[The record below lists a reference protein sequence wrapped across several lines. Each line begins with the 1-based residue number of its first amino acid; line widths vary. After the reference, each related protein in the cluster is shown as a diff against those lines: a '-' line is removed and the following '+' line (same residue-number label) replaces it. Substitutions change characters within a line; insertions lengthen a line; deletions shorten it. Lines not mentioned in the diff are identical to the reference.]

1 MTNNSN
7 NDYVMPPK
15 QESKKVYVTPPK
27 QESHQIQAENIEKR
41 SFIKESSKKTR
52 VLLFI
57 VALIFGLVMTYKAVS
72 NIADTIINYMSL
84 NLTISQDIASYII
97 GIPLLAIYVTFY
109 WWLGGDKLYLFRSIK
124 FTRKTYGEP
133 TVIGVIIV
141 ASICVL
147 VFAWVVAVI
156 VALYVAYKG
165 LTNK

>member
-15 QESKKVYVTPPK
+15 QENKEAYVAPPK
-27 QESHQIQAENIEKR
+27 KESNKTQVCNIEKR
-41 SFIKESSKKTR
+41 SFIKDSSKSTR
-52 VLLFI
+52 VWLFI
-57 VALIFGLVMTYKAVS
+57 VALIFGLSMTYKPVS
-72 NIADTIINYMSL
+72 NIADTIIDYMVL
-84 NLTISQDIASYII
+84 NLSISQNIASCII
-97 GIPLLAIYVTFY
+97 GIPLLAGYVAFY

-124 FTRKTYGEP
+124 FTRETYGEP

-147 VFAWVVAVI
+147 VFAWIVVVI

-165 LTNK
+165 LTSK